1 MVFRLPEE
9 KSSTLSSLAEGTSV
23 GRATAFNETAVKEF
37 FNNLESFIDIEP
49 AKIYNVYETGIS
61 TVAKLPKILA
71 QRGKARVA
79 LGTSGER
86 GTNTTVVCCMSAT
99 ESYVPP
105 MFIFKRMRMAQH
117 LMNGSPVGSI
127 GECSESGWVNENL
140 FVKWLHHFQSFTGC
154 SPENPVLLIADNH
167 SSHISLEIFEFV
179 RKNGIRYVT
188 IPPKTSHRLQPLD
201 VSFFKPLKTNYAEQV
216 RLWLLQNSG
225 HVVTTSQVAE
235 IFSKAYVSTCRMELA
250 MSGFSATGISPFNR
264 YIFQPEDFIAAEDDD
279 AVETGDS
286 SSQQSQH
293 AGAASTGASSRS
305 ATSNAGAASSSAS
318 SRSATFNAGAA
329 SSSAS
334 SRSANFNAGAA
345 SSSASSRSA
354 NFNAGAASTS
364 SSSRSATFNAGAA
377 SSSASSRGLTFNA
390 GAASSSASSRSAT
403 FNAGA
408 FYRSTASNAGAA
420 STSAASTANI
430 ESIIN
435 KISPKRTFGSS
446 KKKRNTGNKSRKR
459 QSIILHASP
468 MKAILEKKSKKKRE
482 KMTALNAARASSSSS
497 KCPPKKRKLTMP
509 TEPVQAFPDDE
520 DKNTCIVCSEHFNN
534 SNPGEQWVKCCLCGG
549 WAHDACTPGYSVYI
563 CHNCED

>member
-1 MVFRLPEE
+1 
-9 KSSTLSSLAEGTSV
+9 
-23 GRATAFNETAVKEF
+23 
-37 FNNLESFIDIEP
+37 
-49 AKIYNVYETGIS
+49 
-61 TVAKLPKILA
+61 
-71 QRGKARVA
+71 
-79 LGTSGER
+79 
-86 GTNTTVVCCMSAT
+86 
-99 ESYVPP
+99 
-105 MFIFKRMRMAQH
+105 MAQY

-127 GECSESGWVNENL
+127 GGCSESGWVNENL

-179 RKNGIRYVT
+179 RKNGIRYAT

-264 YIFQPEDFIAAEDDD
+264 NIFQPEDFIAAEDDD
-279 AVETGDS
+279 TVETGDS

-305 ATSNAGAASSSAS
+305 ATSNAGADSSSASSRSATSNSGAASSSASSRSATSNAGAASFSSSSRSANFNAGAASSSASSRSATSNAGAASFSSS

-334 SRSANFNAGAA
+334 SRSA
-345 SSSASSRSA
+345 
-354 NFNAGAASTS
+354 
-364 SSSRSATFNAGAA
+364 
-377 SSSASSRGLTFNA
+377 TFNA

-408 FYRSTASNAGAA
+408 FYRSTASNAIAA
-420 STSAASTANI
+420 STSAASTANV
-430 ESIIN
+430 ESVIN

-446 KKKRNTGNKSRKR
+446 KKKRNTGNKSRKQ
-459 QSIILHASP
+459 QSIVLHASP

-497 KCPPKKRKLTMP
+497 KCPPKKRKLIMP
-509 TEPVQAFPDDE
+509 TQPVQVFPDDE
-520 DKNTCIVCSEHFNN
+520 DKNTCIVCSEYFNN

-549 WAHDACTPGYSVYI
+549 WAHDAQNTLTTATQESSG
-563 CHNCED
+563 